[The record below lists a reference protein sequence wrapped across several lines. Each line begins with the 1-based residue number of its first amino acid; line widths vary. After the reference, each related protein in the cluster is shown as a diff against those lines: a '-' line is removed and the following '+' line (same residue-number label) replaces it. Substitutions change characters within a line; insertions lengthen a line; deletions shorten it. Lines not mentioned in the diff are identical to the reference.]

1 MNSQPP
7 RLLQLVV
14 AAKNQLQLTDFDNGL
29 KTAGLLP
36 NQDVEICVA
45 SNRPGLSTDLD
56 VDSLLTLPEKSSVF
70 QLWAA
75 ALKTGSTRYVAL
87 MDAGCPPAA
96 GWWDQARTAIESGE
110 RIFFGSVIPGLPE
123 GDRQLAGYIIE
134 YAQFNE
140 PLHAPS
146 NEYPGNNIVFQR
158 SLLSSDDF
166 PADGFHKTFFLNR
179 LLAEGGARPCPVN
192 GMSVSYMKSF
202 NGTSYMRRR
211 YVHGRAFG
219 AQCGVGLGA
228 IRIWYA
234 VRCLALPILRMLR
247 ILRAVRPDKTLMRS
261 ATRLTAYIVLSEVAW
276 SVGEGAGYLLGPI
289 KSDQS
294 AD

>member
-1 MNSQPP
+1 MP
-7 RLLQLVV
+7 LQTSTL
-14 AAKNQLQLTDFDNGL
+14 A
-29 KTAGLLP
+29 
-36 NQDVEICVA
+36 II
-45 SNRPGLSTDLD
+45 LS
-56 VDSLLTLPEKSSVF
+56 F
-70 QLWAA
+70 
-75 ALKTGSTRYVAL
+75 
-87 MDAGCPPAA
+87 
-96 GWWDQARTAIESGE
+96 
-110 RIFFGSVIPGLPE
+110 
-123 GDRQLAGYIIE
+123 
-134 YAQFNE
+134 
-140 PLHAPS
+140 
-146 NEYPGNNIVFQR
+146 PGNNIVFQR

-166 PADGFHKTFFLNR
+166 PADGFRKTFFVNR
-179 LLAEGGARPCPVN
+179 LLAEGGARPCPVT

-276 SVGEGAGYLLGPI
+276 SLGEGAGYLLGPI

-294 AD
+294 PD